1 MANVQVESSW
11 LLTVRRGTT
20 ECIMVI
26 FLCPCRLF
34 TWQISQKGQ
43 KLKGSDMY
51 VYGVWSL

>member
-20 ECIMVI
+20 ECIMFI

>member
-26 FLCPCRLF
+26 FF
-34 TWQISQKGQ
+34 MSMQAFYMADITKTKI
-43 KLKGSDMY
+43 
-51 VYGVWSL
+51 